1 MSLIDDDPVFE
12 TAGEHEALHLI
23 RQAIEVVANAR
34 PLPLSSSVR
43 IEPEEVLSLLDEAV
57 AQLPEELRAARWLLK
72 ERDEHLAKMHLEGE
86 QILDEARSR
95 AEKMVDRAEI
105 VRQAKRK
112 SQQLVTDAEDEARK
126 KKHEAEDW
134 CDQQLAKFEIV
145 LDRTTKMVH
154 AGRDKLRSV
163 PQAPAAPL
171 SEEDQAADDA
181 ANAFFD
187 QDL

>member
-1 MSLIDDDPVFE
+1 MADEPNFIPDPTRKAKVAAAPATAAAPPPAPLI
-12 TAGEHEALHLI
+12 
-23 RQAIEVVANAR
+23 
-34 PLPLSSSVR
+34 
-43 IEPEEVLSLLDEAV
+43 
-57 AQLPEELRAARWLLK
+57 K
-72 ERDEHLAKMHLEGE
+72 
-86 QILDEARSR
+86 
-95 AEKMVDRAEI
+95 
-105 VRQAKRK
+105 
-112 SQQLVTDAEDEARK
+112 QLVKASSGTAAPVYK

-171 SEEDQAADDA
+171 SAEDQAADDA